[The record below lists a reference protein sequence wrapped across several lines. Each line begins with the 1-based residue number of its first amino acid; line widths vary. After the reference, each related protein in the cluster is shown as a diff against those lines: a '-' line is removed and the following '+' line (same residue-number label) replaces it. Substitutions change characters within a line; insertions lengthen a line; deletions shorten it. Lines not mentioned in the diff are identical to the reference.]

1 MVATKQEELQKTF
14 SERIP
19 QLCLMDDEF
28 FCAVFDGDIECT
40 EYVLRIIMGI
50 DNLKVKT
57 AVVQKAEMNLRGRGA
72 RFDVLAE
79 ADGVYYDIEV
89 QRTDRG
95 AAPRRA
101 RFNSSILDTNLL
113 NKGEDFDRL
122 PETYIIFITE
132 RDVLKGGL
140 PIYHVNRKIEETNE
154 HFNDGSHIIYVNGEN
169 RAETPLGLLMRDFF
183 NRDHEQMN
191 RSILR
196 KRSQYFKT
204 TDMGVKKLSLIMQ
217 DIYDMARVAGREEG
231 IEKGIDIGREEGI
244 GIGRKEGIGI
254 GREEGIGEM
263 IIGMLK
269 FNQPVELIAKIAN
282 MPVEKIIAIGKERG
296 LVQ

>member
-1 MVATKQEELQKTF
+1 M
-14 SERIP
+14 
-19 QLCLMDDEF
+19 CLMDDEF

-140 PIYHVNRKIEETNE
+140 PIYHVERIIEETNE
-154 HFNDGSHIIYVNGEN
+154 RFNDGSHIIYVNGEN
-169 RAETPLGLLMRDFF
+169 RDDTALGRLMQDFF
-183 NRDHEQMN
+183 ISDPEQMN
-191 RSILR
+191 RSVLR

-204 TDMGVKKLSLIMQ
+204 DDRGVRKLSLIMQ
-217 DIYDMARVAGREEG
+217 DIYDIGREEG
-231 IEKGIDIGREEGI
+231 REKGLEEGI
-244 GIGRKEGIGI
+244 GIGRTE
-254 GREEGIGEM
+254 
-263 IIGMLK
+263 IIVNMFKL
-269 FNQPVELIAKIAN
+269 NQPVEFIAKLAN
-282 MPVEKIIAIGKERG
+282 MPIEKVIAIGKAQG
-296 LVQ
+296 LIQ

>member
-132 RDVLKGGL
+132 RDVLKGGHHGSTTSSTKNFL
-140 PIYHVNRKIEETNE
+140 AAVSPSYVVISSGLRESDTAQTGHPYLKTLKRILAAGVDKKNIYCTRFNGTITLTSDGKNFTVTPET
-154 HFNDGSHIIYVNGEN
+154 
-169 RAETPLGLLMRDFF
+169 
-183 NRDHEQMN
+183 
-191 RSILR
+191 
-196 KRSQYFKT
+196 KT
-204 TDMGVKKLSLIMQ
+204 DWIDDWMTYKEKNQVK
-217 DIYDMARVAGREEG
+217 
-231 IEKGIDIGREEGI
+231 
-244 GIGRKEGIGI
+244 
-254 GREEGIGEM
+254 
-263 IIGMLK
+263 
-269 FNQPVELIAKIAN
+269 
-282 MPVEKIIAIGKERG
+282 
-296 LVQ
+296 

>member
-1 MVATKQEELQKTF
+1 MIATKQEELQKTF

-183 NRDHEQMN
+183 SRDPEQMN
-191 RSILR
+191 RSVLR
-196 KRSQYFKT
+196 KRSQYFKEN
-204 TDMGVKKLSLIMQ
+204 DMGVRKMSLIMQ
-217 DIYDMARVAGREEG
+217 DIYDRARVE
-231 IEKGIDIGREEGI
+231 GIDIGREEGI
-244 GIGRKEGIGI
+244 
-254 GREEGIGEM
+254 REI

-269 FNQPVELIAKIAN
+269 FNQPVELIAKVAN
-282 MPVEKIIAIGKERG
+282 MPVEKIIAIGKAHA
-296 LVQ
+296 LL